1 VVDQKVKN
9 FLRNKIMKILQG
21 KAKPDKAI
29 KQTKSKIIINPM
41 LDKVSAITNNLQ
53 EDNENFR
60 VKLKDTF
67 YENNVDFIMTAN
79 VNDDNYLLSE

>member
-1 VVDQKVKN
+1 
-9 FLRNKIMKILQG
+9 MKILQG
-21 KAKPDKAI
+21 KEKPDKPII
-29 KQTKSKIIINPM
+29 KTKSKIIINPM

>member
-1 VVDQKVKN
+1 M
-9 FLRNKIMKILQG
+9 RILQG
-21 KAKPDKAI
+21 KGKPEKAI

-53 EDNENFR
+53 EDNENFK

-79 VNDDNYLLSE
+79 VNDDNYLQSE

>member
-1 VVDQKVKN
+1 M
-9 FLRNKIMKILQG
+9 RILQG
-21 KAKPDKAI
+21 KGKPEKVI

-53 EDNENFR
+53 EDNENFK

-79 VNDDNYLLSE
+79 VNDDNYLQSE

>member
-1 VVDQKVKN
+1 M
-9 FLRNKIMKILQG
+9 RILQG
-21 KAKPDKAI
+21 KGKADKPI
-29 KQTKSKIIINPM
+29 KQTNKSKIIINPM

-53 EDNENFR
+53 EDNENFK

-79 VNDDNYLLSE
+79 VNDDNYLHSE